1 MRDIHV
7 YSIADNI
14 ISPLGISSEVHY
26 EALLNGKSAI
36 KRHAPT
42 SYFAEPFYA
51 ALFEEE
57 RFAQLWEA
65 SGNEGNFTDFEKL
78 AILSIQQAANQHNV
92 VVNNKDTLFIL
103 ATTKGNIEYCE
114 IAQRLQV
121 KPTMPNQ
128 ACNSKSLLASY
139 PTQLHLWHSAQLIS
153 RFFGNPNPPLVVSNA
168 CISGVVALIT
178 GSRLLRAGRYKQIV
192 VCGADRISSFI
203 LNGFNALKALSPE
216 PCRPYDE
223 AHCGLNLGEGA
234 ATIILSTEKPAE
246 NAIEL
251 LQGATSNDANHIS
264 GPSRT
269 GEGLYLAL
277 QRAMKTIVREE
288 LAFVNTHGTATV
300 FNDNMEAIALT
311 RAGLQHTPISSL
323 KGYFGHTLG
332 AAGVIESVML
342 MHALRQQLM
351 PATYGFNTIGS
362 PDPITVFSENQAVKG
377 HYALK
382 CASGFGGCNAA
393 LGFKIRKEG

>member
-1 MRDIHV
+1 M
-7 YSIADNI
+7 
-14 ISPLGISSEVHY
+14 
-26 EALLNGKSAI
+26 
-36 KRHAPT
+36 
-42 SYFAEPFYA
+42 
-51 ALFEEE
+51 
-57 RFAQLWEA
+57 
-65 SGNEGNFTDFEKL
+65 
-78 AILSIQQAANQHNV
+78 
-92 VVNNKDTLFIL
+92 
-103 ATTKGNIEYCE
+103 
-114 IAQRLQV
+114 
-121 KPTMPNQ
+121 
-128 ACNSKSLLASY
+128 
-139 PTQLHLWHSAQLIS
+139 
-153 RFFGNPNPPLVVSNA
+153 VVSNA

-178 GSRLLRAGRYKQIV
+178 GSQLLRAGCYKQIV
-192 VCGADRISSFI
+192 VCGADRISPFI
-203 LNGFNALKALSPE
+203 LNGFNSLKALSSE
-216 PCRPYDE
+216 FCRPYDE

-234 ATIILSTEKPAE
+234 ATVILSTEKPAR
-246 NAIEL
+246 NTIEL

-311 RAGLQHTPISSL
+311 RAGLQQTPISGL

-342 MHALRQQLM
+342 MYALKRQLL
-351 PATYGFNTIGS
+351 PATYGFYNLGT
-362 PDPITVFSENQAVKG
+362 PDPITVFSENHAVKG

-393 LGFKIRKEG
+393 LSFLVHS